1 MTVELP
7 VYFKPHTATVRG
19 YSAGGG
25 MGGGYAS
32 TRDVACFVEDRT
44 ETVRGADGSE
54 TVSNTQ
60 VHLDFDE
67 VVPLGSMVTV
77 WPGITG
83 EREAPVVAI
92 GRGQH
97 PTLPSFQTLYLR

>member
-1 MTVELP
+1 
-7 VYFKPHTATVRG
+7 
-19 YSAGGG
+19 
-25 MGGGYAS
+25 MGGSHEVA
-32 TRDVACFVEDRT
+32 RDVACFVEDRT

-54 TVSNTQ
+54 TISNTQ
-60 VHLDFDE
+60 VHLNFDE
-67 VVPLGSMVTV
+67 VVPLGSLVTV

-97 PTLPSFQTLYLR
+97 PTLPSFQTLYLK

>member
-1 MTVELP
+1 VTVKLP
-7 VYFKPHTATVRG
+7 DYFKPHVAVVRAYG
-19 YSAGGG
+19 SGGG
-25 MGGGYAS
+25 MGGGYEE
-32 TRDVACFVEDRT
+32 TRDVECFVEDRT
-44 ETVRGADGSE
+44 ETVRGADGAE

-60 VHLDFDE
+60 VTLDFDE
-67 VVPLGSMVTV
+67 VVPLGSLVTV

-97 PTLPSFQTLYLR
+97 PTLPSFQTLYLK